1 MGWCHL
7 DVVMTDGFAVIYQ
20 VICTSTKHLLYPD
33 MDILLRCL
41 VWKHLTIFRFSFS
54 SNKVRSFP
62 LHTYSE
68 GCAGAIKRILG
79 KMDGVTNVET
89 NVEEKSVKVTAD
101 EGVTAEQCAE
111 KLAKWSA
118 ASGKYVKVP

>member
-1 MGWCHL
+1 MGGCYF
-7 DVVMTDGFAVIYQ
+7 DVVMTDGIAVI
-20 VICTSTKHLLYPD
+20 VEEFCTATEHLLYPN

-41 VWKHLTIFRFSFS
+41 VWENFTILRFSFS
-54 SNKVRSFP
+54 SNKVLSVP

>member
-1 MGWCHL
+1 MPELALEVG
-7 DVVMTDGFAVIYQ
+7 MT
-20 VICTSTKHLLYPD
+20 C
-33 MDILLRCL
+33 
-41 VWKHLTIFRFSFS
+41 
-54 SNKVRSFP
+54 
-62 LHTYSE
+62 E